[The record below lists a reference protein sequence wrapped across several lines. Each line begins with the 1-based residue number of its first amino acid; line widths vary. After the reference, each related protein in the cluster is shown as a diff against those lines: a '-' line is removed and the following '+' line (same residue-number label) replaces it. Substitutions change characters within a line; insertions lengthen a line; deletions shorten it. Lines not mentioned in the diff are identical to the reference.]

1 MKSRP
6 TLTIDY
12 CDHSRLVGW
21 YSFQVKHQIQLTIE
35 TKSHLPI
42 CSLYPI
48 ERPDVSGQLAPSQQV
63 IGFNYYLCNLAN
75 QGSLIT
81 ATQSAYIVA
90 RHKDSSKVLSR
101 HDITAQLLSSLS
113 HSLLGVYGYVE
124 RHNPTD
130 SFINGWSTNPLP
142 TLNAVYIKPITKN
155 VEPLR
160 FLSSQY
166 RPDLASI
173 SPFAFGF
180 SIPLSDLPVD
190 WRTETLCIYSDY
202 SCKYLL
208 DGQNPVEMTPAY
220 TPEVL
225 STVINHDL
233 NDLTHPLQPSLNQ
246 YDHIIRLLHDISLKL
261 S

>member
-1 MKSRP
+1 MRTRP
-6 TLTIDY
+6 TLAVDY

-21 YSFQVKHQIQLTIE
+21 YSFQLKHQIQLTIE

-42 CSLYPI
+42 CSLDPI
-48 ERPDVSGQLAPSQQV
+48 ERPDVSSQIAPSQQV
-63 IGFNYYLCNLAN
+63 IGFNYYLCNLPN

-90 RHKDSSKVLSR
+90 RHKDSKKVLSR
-101 HDITAQLLSSLS
+101 HNITAQLLSSLS

-124 RHNPTD
+124 SRSPIA

-142 TLNAVYIKPITKN
+142 ILNSVYIKPITKN

-160 FLSSQY
+160 FLSCQY

-180 SIPLSDLPVD
+180 SIPLSELPVD
-190 WRTETLCIYSDY
+190 WRTDTLCIYSDS

-208 DGQNPVEMTPAY
+208 DGQNPVDMTPAY

-225 STVINHDL
+225 STDINHDL
-233 NDLTHPLQPSLNQ
+233 TDLTQPLQPSLKQ
-246 YDHIIRLLHDISLKL
+246 YDQIVRLLHDIALKL